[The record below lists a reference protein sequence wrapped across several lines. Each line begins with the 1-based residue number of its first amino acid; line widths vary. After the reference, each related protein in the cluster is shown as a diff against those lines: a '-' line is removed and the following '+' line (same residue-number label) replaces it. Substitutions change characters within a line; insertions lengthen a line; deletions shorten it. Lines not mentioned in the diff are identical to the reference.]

1 MDSKTIEMLANKR
14 GYSSPL
20 RYRIAIYVPST
31 VNVNRKTNTTKYV
44 NNTLQG
50 LSRLF
55 GGATAIKAAG
65 GWITSYNELVT
76 EDITIVYAYS
86 DTTSFTEEAINEVI
100 SYCEYMKKEL
110 KQEAIT
116 LELNNELYFI

>member
-1 MDSKTIEMLANKR
+1 MENKTIELLVNKR

-50 LSRLF
+50 MSRLF

-76 EDITIVYAYS
+76 EDITIVYSFS
-86 DTTSFTEEAINEVI
+86 DTASFTEEAINEVI
-100 SYCEYMKKEL
+100 SYCEHLKREL
-110 KQEAIT
+110 KQECIT
-116 LELNNELYFI
+116 LELNNQLYFI